1 MRLALAIVLL
11 APALARGQGADAA
24 LKDRVAQLVTRLDA
38 PKADARDAAQAA
50 LIKLGPRILPLL
62 PEPTGKLSAEQKAR
76 LTKVRDALNDLG
88 TANLGP
94 SKVTI
99 QAQGIRLTEV
109 VKQIQ
114 AQTGNRIS
122 DLREQFGAEVTNPAL
137 DLDLKEKTFFEALD
151 LVAKKAGIAFN
162 YFTGDGT
169 IGI

>member
-1 MRLALAIVLL
+1 MRITLATLTLTLAFG
-11 APALARGQGADAA
+11 ALARGQGADAA

-62 PEPTGKLSAEQKAR
+62 PEPTNKMSAEQKAR
-76 LTKVRDALNDLG
+76 LGKVRDALNEQG

-99 QAQGIRLTEV
+99 QAQGVRLSEV

-137 DLDLKEKTFFEALD
+137 DLDLKEMPF
-151 LVAKKAGIAFN
+151 
-162 YFTGDGT
+162 
-169 IGI
+169 